1 MISDNRTKRGAG
13 GRGGAERV
21 DGLVAEVQNATL
33 SGMIVKTEY
42 ADIPVAGSPMRT
54 FVAMPNSEGQYPGI
68 WCYSDIFQLT
78 PPLLRTCVRL
88 AGYGFV
94 VAAPEIYR
102 RIEPPG
108 TAIPFD
114 DAGRIRGQQDAA
126 KTPVADFDVD
136 CRAGLDWL
144 SKHPHV
150 ARGKIGATGFCIG
163 GHLAFRAAFQPDVL
177 GTVCYYGTGI
187 HNGKLGKDEDAG
199 SLARTKEIHG
209 ELMMIFGTKDPHV
222 PDAGRATIDQALR
235 DSGVRYNTLLYP
247 AEHAFTRDEGPR
259 FDPEATD
266 LAFAETIRFFRK
278 VLGH

>member
-1 MISDNRTKRGAG
+1 
-13 GRGGAERV
+13 
-21 DGLVAEVQNATL
+21 VAVGQNATL
-33 SGMIVKTEY
+33 TSMIVKTAY
-42 ADIPVAGSPMRT
+42 ADIPLAGSPMRT
-54 FVAMPNSEGQYPGI
+54 FVAAPNVEGEYPGI

-78 PPLLRTCVRL
+78 PPLLRTCARL

-108 TAIPFD
+108 TVIPFD

-144 SKHPHV
+144 SKHPKV
-150 ARGKIGATGFCIG
+150 TRGKIGAIGFCIG
-163 GHLAFRAAFQPDVL
+163 GHLAFRAAFQPDVRA
-177 GTVCYYGTGI
+177 TVCYYPTGI
-187 HNGKLGKDEDAG
+187 HDGKLGKDADAG
-199 SLARTKEIHG
+199 SLARAKEIRG
-209 ELMMIFGTKDPHV
+209 ELLMIFGTKDPHV
-222 PDAGRATIDQALR
+222 PEAGRETIDRALR
-235 DSGVRYNTLLYP
+235 DSGVHYRILLYP

-259 FDPEATD
+259 YDPEATD
-266 LAFAETIRFFRK
+266 QAFAETIQLFRT